1 VATLAEILDEMA
13 DTIRNVLDDV
23 TDIAV
28 QVEPRWVANPTFP
41 CVDMYPGDPSTDLSI
56 AAMGDVIADELIN
69 VRARIDVTDAE
80 ETQNVLLALM
90 DDEDP
95 LSVML
100 AVEDDQSPERTRDS
114 SVDVRNRS
122 GYVAFSADGSVIGCL
137 WTVEV
142 IKARS

>member
-90 DDEDP
+90 DDQDP

-100 AVEDDQSPERTRDS
+100 AVEDDQSLNGLAT

>member
-13 DTIRNVLDDV
+13 DAIRNVLDDV

-28 QVEPRWVANPTFP
+28 QVEPRWVVNPTFP
-41 CVDMYPGDPSTDLSI
+41 CVDMYPGDPSTDQTV
-56 AAMGDVIADELIN
+56 AAFGEIIADELVN
-69 VRARIDVTDAE
+69 VRARIDVTGAE

-100 AVEDDQSPERTRDS
+100 AVEDDQSLNGIAS
-114 SVDVRNRS
+114 SVSVRSRS